1 MDFNIVILF
10 IGWCMYGLVHSV
22 LATTAIKKFANNVG
36 IKLGAYKVIY
46 NIIAVVGLY
55 ALIKFQTTITSVK
68 LFSTTM
74 LVTVI
79 SLFLTA
85 AGFAIMLI
93 CIFRYFKQMNGFSQE
108 VNQPTLIISGLHR
121 FVRHPL
127 YTGTF
132 IFIAGLFFLFP
143 FMANLVS
150 ISVIIAYTLIAIRF
164 EERKLILT
172 FGEDYISYQKRVPK
186 ILPDFWK
193 R

>member
-10 IGWCMYGLVHSV
+10 IGWCIYGLVHSV
-22 LATTAIKKFANNVG
+22 LATTAVKQFANNVG
-36 IKLGAYKVIY
+36 IKLGAYKVMY
-46 NIIAVVGLY
+46 NVIAVVGLY

-79 SLFLTA
+79 GMLLTV
-85 AGFAIMLI
+85 AGFAVMLI
-93 CIFRYFKQMNGFSQE
+93 CIFKYFKQMNGFSQE
-108 VNQPTLIISGLHR
+108 DNQPTLIISGLHR

>member
-10 IGWCMYGLVHSV
+10 IGWCIYGLVHSV
-22 LATTAIKKFANNVG
+22 LATTAVKQFANNVG
-36 IKLGAYKVIY
+36 IKLGAYKVMY
-46 NIIAVVGLY
+46 NVIAVVGLY

-79 SLFLTA
+79 GMLLTV

-93 CIFRYFKQMNGFSQE
+93 CIFKYFKQMNGFSQE

>member
-10 IGWCMYGLVHSV
+10 IGWCIYGLVHSV
-22 LATTAIKKFANNVG
+22 LATTAVKQFANNVG
-36 IKLGAYKVIY
+36 IKLGAYKVMY
-46 NIIAVVGLY
+46 NVIAVVGLY

-79 SLFLTA
+79 GMLLTV
-85 AGFAIMLI
+85 AGFAVMLI
-93 CIFRYFKQMNGFSQE
+93 CIFKYFKQMNGFSQE

>member
-1 MDFNIVILF
+1 MDFNIVILV
-10 IGWCMYGLVHSV
+10 IGWCIYGLVHSV
-22 LATTAIKKFANNVG
+22 LATTAVKQFANNVG
-36 IKLGAYKVIY
+36 IKLGAYKVMY
-46 NIIAVVGLY
+46 NVIAVVGLY

-79 SLFLTA
+79 GMLLTV
-85 AGFAIMLI
+85 AGFAVMLI
-93 CIFRYFKQMNGFSQE
+93 CIFKYFKQMNGFSQE
-108 VNQPTLIISGLHR
+108 VNQPTLIISGFHR

>member
-1 MDFNIVILF
+1 MDFNIVILV
-10 IGWCMYGLVHSV
+10 IGWCIYGLVHSV
-22 LATTAIKKFANNVG
+22 LATTAVKQFANNVG
-36 IKLGAYKVIY
+36 IKLGAYKVMY
-46 NIIAVVGLY
+46 NVIAVVGLY

-79 SLFLTA
+79 GMLLTV
-85 AGFAIMLI
+85 AGFAVMLI
-93 CIFRYFKQMNGFSQE
+93 CIFKYFKQMNGFSQE

>member
-1 MDFNIVILF
+1 MDFNVVILF
-10 IGWCMYGLVHSV
+10 IGWCIYGLVHSV
-22 LATTAIKKFANNVG
+22 LATTAVKQFAHNLG

-46 NIIAVVGLY
+46 NVIAVVGLY
-55 ALIKFQTTITSVK
+55 ALIKFQTTVSSVR
-68 LFSTTM
+68 LFSSTILITTLGM
-74 LVTVI
+74 
-79 SLFLTA
+79 FLIIV
-85 AGFAIMLI
+85 GFAIMLI
-93 CIFRYFKQMNGFSQE
+93 CIFKYFKQMNGFSQE

-164 EERKLILT
+164 EEKKLILT

>member
-36 IKLGAYKVIY
+36 IKLGEYKVIY
-46 NIIAVVGLY
+46 NVIAVVGLY

-74 LVTVI
+74 LVTVTG
-79 SLFLTA
+79 LFLTA

>member
-1 MDFNIVILF
+1 MDLNIVILF
-10 IGWCMYGLVHSV
+10 VGWCIYGLVHSV
-22 LATTAIKKFANNVG
+22 LATTAMKQFANNLG

-46 NIIAVVGLY
+46 NVIALVGLY
-55 ALIKFQTTITSVK
+55 ALIKFQTTVTSVR
-68 LFSTTM
+68 LFSSTILITTLGM
-74 LVTVI
+74 
-79 SLFLTA
+79 FLTIV
-85 AGFAIMLI
+85 GFAVMLI
-93 CIFRYFKQMNGFSQE
+93 CIFKYFKQMNGFSQE

-143 FMANLVS
+143 FMANLVAVF
-150 ISVIIAYTLIAIRF
+150 VIIAYTLIAIRF
-164 EERKLILT
+164 EEKKLILT

>member
-1 MDFNIVILF
+1 MDLNIVILF
-10 IGWCMYGLVHSV
+10 VGWCIYGLVHSV
-22 LATTAIKKFANNVG
+22 LATTAVKQFANNLG

-46 NIIAVVGLY
+46 NVIALVGLY
-55 ALIKFQTTITSVK
+55 ALIKFQTTVTSVR
-68 LFSTTM
+68 LFSSTILITTLGM
-74 LVTVI
+74 
-79 SLFLTA
+79 FLTIV
-85 AGFAIMLI
+85 GFAVMLI
-93 CIFRYFKQMNGFSQE
+93 CIFKYFKQMNGFSQE

-164 EERKLILT
+164 EEKKLILT

>member
-1 MDFNIVILF
+1 
-10 IGWCMYGLVHSV
+10 MYGLVHSV

-46 NIIAVVGLY
+46 NVIAIVGLY

-74 LVTVI
+74 LVTVTG
-79 SLFLTA
+79 LFLTA

>member
-46 NIIAVVGLY
+46 NVIAVVGLY

>member
-10 IGWCMYGLVHSV
+10 IGWCIYGLVHSV
-22 LATTAIKKFANNVG
+22 LATTAVKQFANNLG

-46 NIIAVVGLY
+46 NVIALVGLY
-55 ALIKFQTTITSVK
+55 ALIKFQTTVTSVR
-68 LFSTTM
+68 LFSSTILITTLGM
-74 LVTVI
+74 
-79 SLFLTA
+79 FLTIV
-85 AGFAIMLI
+85 GFAVMLI
-93 CIFRYFKQMNGFSQE
+93 CIFKYFKQMNGFSQE

-164 EERKLILT
+164 EEKKLILT

>member
-10 IGWCMYGLVHSV
+10 VGWCIYGLVHSV
-22 LATTAIKKFANNVG
+22 LATTAVKQFANNLG

-46 NIIAVVGLY
+46 NVIAVVGLY
-55 ALIKFQTTITSVK
+55 ALIKFQTTVSSVR
-68 LFSTTM
+68 LFSSTILITTLGM
-74 LVTVI
+74 
-79 SLFLTA
+79 FLTIV
-85 AGFAIMLI
+85 GFAVMLI
-93 CIFRYFKQMNGFSQE
+93 CIFKYFKQMNGFSQE

-164 EERKLILT
+164 EEKKLILT

>member
-1 MDFNIVILF
+1 MDLNIVLLF

-46 NIIAVVGLY
+46 NVIAVVGLY

-74 LVTVI
+74 LVTLI
-79 SLFLTA
+79 GLFLTA
-85 AGFAIMLI
+85 TGFAIMLI